1 MKMKQRYNIMANP
14 RDMDILSRV
23 AFDLCLSRSEIIC
36 KLIRDYC
43 IENNL
48 YTRYTFNDKI
58 EGQIELDGVGEA
70 LE

>member
-1 MKMKQRYNIMANP
+1 MKQRYNIMANP
-14 RDMDILSRV
+14 HDMAILSRV

-48 YTRYTFNDKI
+48 YTRYSFNEKI
-58 EGQIELDGVGEA
+58 ECQIELDGAGEM